1 MEGGTKLSGKYENE
15 GSRSRPHLN
24 EFDRGGVSSINA
36 SDKITEDS
44 ALLAKMHPKIT
55 KLKESF
61 QNRSL
66 VVDFLAILFG
76 VGTWIGVNSTYV
88 QLPLL
93 VETAP
98 EGWSLPSF
106 LVVIIQLGNIGPL
119 LYTLRERCSN
129 SGIIKDSQLIYVLL
143 VIGTIASILMSF
155 MYTQTSIVANRPYS
169 VSLFALVFFL
179 ALTGCTSSVLFMP
192 YMGRFAETYLI
203 MYFVGEGLSGFL
215 PSVVALIQG
224 NSNAMFRQ
232 RDLIRRF
239 FFFFVFAMM
248 ICSTIA
254 FFLLDN
260 LKVCKKF
267 YVTGKIGNG
276 HTYEYDETE
285 TTTKQE
291 IPKILSRWN
300 YGFLLFLMA
309 VVCLFG
315 NGVFPSLQSY
325 SCLPY
330 GNVAYHLAVTFSS
343 MANPIACFMAIF
355 LPHTN
360 IRSIVIMIV
369 CGSVFTS
376 YALVTA
382 SLSPSPPLINTT
394 IGEVLIIFCWTIL
407 MGLVSYIKLCITTV
421 MRSQG
426 GKSLLWVGAIGQ
438 VGSAVGSILTFVLV
452 NVLNLFESYQPC

>member
-1 MEGGTKLSGKYENE
+1 MKAAEVGPISMSSIAAEYRAVPT
-15 GSRSRPHLN
+15 LN
-24 EFDRGGVSSINA
+24 NSINA

>member
-1 MEGGTKLSGKYENE
+1 
-15 GSRSRPHLN
+15 
-24 EFDRGGVSSINA
+24 
-36 SDKITEDS
+36 
-44 ALLAKMHPKIT
+44 MHPKIT

-224 NSNAMFRQ
+224 VGGNVECIPMNSTNGTEFERYVPPA
-232 RDLIRRF
+232 RF
-239 FFFFVFAMM
+239 DTKVFFFFVFAMM